1 MEPQIHGTMGRLD
14 ILHKYLEMEGHH
26 LEKVLN
32 TSTVDFERGTAAHP
46 RVTTLPCPKIAARQR
61 RHLHSL

>member
-1 MEPQIHGTMGRLD
+1 MEPQIHGTMARLD

-46 RVTTLPCPKIAARQR
+46 RVITLPCPKIAARQR